1 MRIER
6 LVTMANDIA
15 TYFTVEPDHAAAV
28 ASVREHLTRFW
39 DPSMRRQIKAHLAEG
54 GAGLIPLA
62 REAVG
67 SLELPPTDAAR

>member
-28 ASVREHLTRFW
+28 ISVRDHLKRFW
-39 DPSMRRQIKAHLAEG
+39 DPSMRRQLKAYVEDG
-54 GAGLIPLA
+54 GSDLIPLA
-62 REAVG
+62 QEAVNG
-67 SLELPPTDAAR
+67 LEMPPN